1 MAAMVMEPKYK
12 VPEAAKLLRKSEKGL
27 WAMIGDGRIGVY
39 RVGRNVLIGERE
51 LQRLL
56 EEGYCPAKQSA

>member
-1 MAAMVMEPKYK
+1 MTVSVAEPKYR
-12 VPEAAKLLRKSEKGL
+12 VPEAAKLLRKAEKTM

-56 EEGYCPAKQSA
+56 EEGYSPARTA

>member
-1 MAAMVMEPKYK
+1 MSVSVAEPKYK
-12 VPEAAKLLRKSEKGL
+12 VPEAAKLLRKSDKTM
-27 WAMIGDGRIGVY
+27 WAMIADGRIGVY

-56 EEGYCPAKQSA
+56 EDGYCPAKSA